1 MGYGGHKYLKN
12 QCEDDETTWF
22 ACPHSTTEFYGVV
35 SNVAT
40 GSCEFQEFDRLCS
53 DDPHFY
59 QACGHG
65 CHGVKYHGAESDVV
79 MLCNTFVCE
88 SYSPSMISSGK
99 VMESSYHCQEH
110 DQCLNI
116 NSKIL
121 HGSTECDSTTYDELS
136 HEIYFTCVFNSKWLD
151 RGVVQTVWDKIY
163 INESK
168 VCNEVC
174 DCPLCDD
181 EAECNNV
188 TYGMFCY
195 VNNPRSFIDYIR
207 AYVDP
212 GMICVNSGGPPTCPY
227 GMERRCMEEE
237 IVRVCQ
243 ANLDEAEASDNY
255 FEEGKRVLKDIQ
267 ICSVPLYGLL
277 CADGLD
283 QVNCTDSARVVLWC
297 DIEGYNSSVSKFAL
311 CQGSGVCDDQY
322 PDQCEEVD
330 PVEGCLLHKNELCNG
345 IQDCANGADEG
356 DHFCKSLTKVLC
368 KRRVRRK
375 KEQAEELGI
384 LLEWVM
390 DGRKDCIDGEDETES
405 LWESC
410 HMRNSHTDLGFR
422 FFEKGTT
429 CQDALICPEEKKTIL
444 LDDLCNG
451 MDKCEIEQPICRPP
465 DRFSKPF
472 NKVVDYTR
480 SKSVSYCLPGLE
492 SLHFLKGGCEH
503 DKEFAVPDGDTP
515 DVDKTIL
522 DVPEVQQDCKHSHG
536 EMYVFLSCSGLCN
549 DTNCPLSKPSAD
561 TCKNKPD
568 QRVFGLTQDNHL
580 RVLLQ
585 KTGGRFTN
593 QIFPC
598 ENKNC
603 VLYSVVCNLVDDCGD
618 GSDERNCSNSFQC
631 ASSQQRVPL
640 TAKCDGVEDC
650 KDFSDECSE
659 DCGLKDFG
667 ILRGS
672 TPIKTCSW
680 GIGFLAVSFNLV
692 VLPKSIYGFRKVSSL
707 SGAINKCLVLLIA
720 LADLLMGAY
729 LIAVAYIDL
738 RFDNYCKN
746 KYVWLSSKY
755 CAILGIISTV
765 TSQVSLFSMTALS
778 VTRAS
783 SLGQIIPRS
792 ISGAK
797 SKCTVLVV
805 IVTVVGM
812 SVLTAVLPLLPV
824 WEDYF
829 GNGLYYHDNNLFRAE
844 VSKDEHYSVFREFY
858 GTSRSQ
864 EMSWNQIR
872 SLVGGMFTSEYGGN
886 NFFVSFA
893 TKFRSL
899 TN

>member
-1 MGYGGHKYLKN
+1 MGYGGHKYLKK
-12 QCEDDETTWF
+12 QCEEDDTKWF
-22 ACPHSTTEFYGVV
+22 ACPHSTSEFYGIV
-35 SNVAT
+35 SKAVT
-40 GSCEFQEFDRLCS
+40 GSETCFFQQFDRLCP

-65 CHGVKYHGAESDVV
+65 CHGIKYAGEESDVV

-88 SYSPSMISSGK
+88 SSYSRLVSSGK
-99 VMESSYHCQEH
+99 MMENTHDGREH
-110 DQCLNI
+110 EECRNI
-116 NSKIL
+116 NSKIMNESL
-121 HGSTECDSTTYDELS
+121 VCEFPEMN
-136 HEIYFTCVFNSKWLD
+136 FTCVYPTKIWNKQYISK
-151 RGVVQTVWDKIY
+151 T
-163 INESK
+163 K
-168 VCNEVC
+168 VCDDVC

-181 EAECNNV
+181 EAECNNI

-195 VNNPRSFIDYIR
+195 VSNPRTYYDSYEYIR
-207 AYVDP
+207 AYVEP
-212 GMICVNSGGPPTCPY
+212 GMICVNHGERPICPY
-227 GMERRCMEEE
+227 GMERICTEDE
-237 IVRVCQ
+237 IIRICEPNRDTVNAQMFDR
-243 ANLDEAEASDNY
+243 Y
-255 FEEGKRVLKDIQ
+255 FEGGKRILKDIQ

-283 QVNCTDSARVVLWC
+283 QVNCTDPTRVALWC
-297 DIEGYNSSVSKFAL
+297 EIDGYNSSVSKFAL
-311 CQGSGVCDDQY
+311 CQGSLVCDDHY
-322 PDQCEEVD
+322 ADQCVEAD

-345 IQDCANGADEG
+345 IHDCANGADEG
-356 DHFCKSLTKVLC
+356 GNFCKSLTKVSC

-375 KEQAEELGI
+375 QEQEEGLGI

-390 DGRKDCIDGEDETES
+390 DGRKDCIDGEDETET

-410 HMRNSHTDLGFR
+410 HMRNSQTDMGFR

-465 DRFSKPF
+465 DRFSKPL
-472 NKVVDYTR
+472 NKVVDYRR

-492 SLHFLKGGCEH
+492 SLHFLKGGCEY
-503 DKEFAVPDGDTP
+503 DKEFEVPGEDTP
-515 DVDKTIL
+515 DVDKTII

-549 DTNCPLSKPSAD
+549 DANCPLNKPSPD
-561 TCKNKPD
+561 TCKNKAD

-585 KTGGRFTN
+585 QTGGSFTN

-603 VLYSVVCNLVDDCGD
+603 VLYSEVCNLVDDCGD
-618 GSDERNCSNSFQC
+618 GSDETNCSNSFQC

-659 DCGLKDFG
+659 DCGLKDLG

-672 TPIKTCSW
+672 TPIKICSW
-680 GIGFLAVSFNLV
+680 VIGVLAVSFNLV
-692 VLPKSIYGFRKVSSL
+692 VLPKSIWGFRKASSL

-720 LADLLMGAY
+720 IADLLMGGY
-729 LIAVAYIDL
+729 LIAVACKDL
-738 RFDNYCKN
+738 TFKNYCKN
-746 KYVWLSSKY
+746 KYIWLSSKY
-755 CAILGIISTV
+755 CAILGIVSTMA
-765 TSQVSLFSMTALS
+765 SQLSLFSMTALS

-792 ISGAK
+792 ISGVK
-797 SKCTVLVV
+797 SKCTVVVV
-805 IVTVVGM
+805 IVTVVTM
-812 SVLTAVLPLLPV
+812 PVLIAVFPLLPV

-829 GNGLYYHDNNLFRAE
+829 GNGLYYHDNNLFKAA

-858 GTSRSQ
+858 GTSRNQ

-872 SLVGGMFTSEYGGN
+872 SLVGGMFTSEYGGKIALV
-886 NFFVSFA
+886 F
-893 TKFRSL
+893 
-899 TN
+899 